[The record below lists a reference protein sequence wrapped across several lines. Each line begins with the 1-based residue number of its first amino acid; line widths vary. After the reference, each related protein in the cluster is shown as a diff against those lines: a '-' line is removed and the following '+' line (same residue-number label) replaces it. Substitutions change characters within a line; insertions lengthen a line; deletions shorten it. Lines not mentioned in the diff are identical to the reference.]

1 MYILVVEDDARMA
14 AVLARLFQQA
24 GWRSDIVA
32 TAYEGIDC
40 ALSHAYDCAV
50 VDVELPDGSGIDMV
64 SELRRVGVHVP
75 ILILT
80 VHDGLS
86 DRVAGLTAGADDY
99 LGKPF
104 APEELMARIQALVR
118 RGAYDRFRQDTV
130 QHGAVRLDK
139 APRTL
144 QYRGRQLSLSEKEF
158 ALLEMLFHRPD
169 QVITRDQLMAR
180 LWGPDS
186 EVADNALDTYVYFLR
201 KKCARLGLKNLIQTV
216 RGLGYRLG
224 PPPAP

>member
-1 MYILVVEDDARMA
+1 MYILVVDDDARMA

-64 SELRRVGVHVP
+64 CELRRLGVHVP

-118 RGAYDRFRQDTV
+118 RGPMIDSGKTPCNTAPSGWIRRRARSNT
-130 QHGAVRLDK
+130 GA
-139 APRTL
+139 
-144 QYRGRQLSLSEKEF
+144 GS
-158 ALLEMLFHRPD
+158 
-169 QVITRDQLMAR
+169 
-180 LWGPDS
+180 
-186 EVADNALDTYVYFLR
+186 
-201 KKCARLGLKNLIQTV
+201 
-216 RGLGYRLG
+216 
-224 PPPAP
+224 